1 MEQQNS
7 FEISFEG
14 SLEVVQ
20 QVAEWL
26 STPKQS
32 DADESRWNTW
42 TIGEEGYRIYKSDS
56 ANNRGKYSWKLSA
69 PYGGPDDENEI
80 FAFTEQLRAI
90 FPTVDY
96 EVIARSDIFS
106 GDEFCAYDIKETCK
120 AGKVTIIDELENTA
134 RSVEE
139 HVSLFDEIAHH
150 LEMSGAGEMLG
161 VIGGDLDDIE
171 DALES
176 KETEQSEFLLKR
188 FRKYRYASDEDYGM
202 ELFDVVYEYTFEE
215 DESLPDEISSLL
227 DDGGDLYESY
237 YDVEDSGES
246 VTLEAINGIFDEKV
260 RQLEALSASNEEA
273 KGLCERLSCAIARER
288 SLYRI

>member
-1 MEQQNS
+1 
-7 FEISFEG
+7 
-14 SLEVVQ
+14 
-20 QVAEWL
+20 
-26 STPKQS
+26 
-32 DADESRWNTW
+32 
-42 TIGEEGYRIYKSDS
+42 
-56 ANNRGKYSWKLSA
+56 
-69 PYGGPDDENEI
+69 
-80 FAFTEQLRAI
+80 
-90 FPTVDY
+90 
-96 EVIARSDIFS
+96 
-106 GDEFCAYDIKETCK
+106 
-120 AGKVTIIDELENTA
+120 
-134 RSVEE
+134 
-139 HVSLFDEIAHH
+139 
-150 LEMSGAGEMLG
+150 MLG